1 MEKVIDRNAKKR
13 KDRNTT
19 ERNKNGWM
27 DFIERKEGQVWK
39 DIWNGNWR
47 QCWKCEQVC
56 WQVPRGF
63 FIGTFISEPPDQ
75 MLSYD
80 FPGSF
85 RNRKYAESNSGQERT
100 KSGTLPVT
108 DKDLAST
115 YVLCCLSP
123 TCP

>member
-1 MEKVIDRNAKKR
+1 
-13 KDRNTT
+13 
-19 ERNKNGWM
+19 M
-27 DFIERKEGQVWK
+27 DK
-39 DIWNGNWR
+39 
-47 QCWKCEQVC
+47 
-56 WQVPRGF
+56 P
-63 FIGTFISEPPDQ
+63 

-85 RNRKYAESNSGQERT
+85 RNGKYAENNSGQERT

-115 YVLCCLSP
+115 YVLCRPSP